1 MRDRYPAAWHASH
14 RASLTHEDLEILH
27 GVLGS
32 LPRRYVLRPSKQRT
46 YSDLAMDSNRMDTLT
61 RLTGVCPA
69 VRLTL
74 LELGDLA

>member
-1 MRDRYPAAWHASH
+1 VRDRYPAAWHAAH

-27 GVLGS
+27 GLM
-32 LPRRYVLRPSKQRT
+32 PRRYVLRQSKQRT
-46 YSDLAMDSNRMDTLT
+46 YSDLAMDSNRMDSLT
-61 RLTGVCPA
+61 RLEGVCPA

>member
-1 MRDRYPAAWHASH
+1 MKTYPGVEFRAAL
-14 RASLTHEDLEILH
+14 RAALTMEDLNILH
-27 GVLGS
+27 SPGP
-32 LPRRYVLRPSKQRT
+32 PRGYVLRQSKQRT

-61 RLTGVCPA
+61 RLEGVSPA

>member
-1 MRDRYPAAWHASH
+1 M
-14 RASLTHEDLEILH
+14 EDLNILH
-27 GVLGS
+27 SPVP
-32 LPRRYVLRPSKQRT
+32 PRGYVLRQSKQRT

-61 RLTGVCPA
+61 RLEGVSPA